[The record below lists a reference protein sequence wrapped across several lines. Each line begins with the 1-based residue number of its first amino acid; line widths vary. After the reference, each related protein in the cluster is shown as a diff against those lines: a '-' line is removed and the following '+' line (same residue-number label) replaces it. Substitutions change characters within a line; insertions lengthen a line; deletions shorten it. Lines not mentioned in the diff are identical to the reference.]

1 VTTEKEAKAQ
11 AKAAK
16 AAAKALR
23 PWFKKKRFW
32 LLGVIAVAVFAV
44 VAQSGSDTTT
54 TTTPAAEESSAGA
67 ENNEASATEDTVGT
81 GLGSKDASGDIDNV
95 DCGTPDSIGFRY
107 PEVKVTNRSEKTSTY
122 FITLE
127 FESADG
133 SIKYD
138 EAIIIISSLD
148 SGQTMTEKGI
158 ITNDIPDGAVCKI
171 TEIQRT
177 AD

>member
-1 VTTEKEAKAQ
+1 MTTEKEAKAQ

-32 LLGVIAVAVFAV
+32 LLGVVVIAV
-44 VAQSGSDTTT
+44 VATATQGGSDTTT
-54 TTTPAAEESSAGA
+54 TTSPGAQESETGTQ
-67 ENNEASATEDTVGT
+67 NNKATATEDTIGT
-81 GLGSKDASGDIDNV
+81 GLGSKDASGDIDTI
-95 DCGTPDSIGFRY
+95 DCGTPDAIGVRY

-122 FITLE
+122 FITVE
-127 FESADG
+127 YESADG
-133 SIKYD
+133 STKYD
-138 EAIIIISSLD
+138 ETIIFISSLNP
-148 SGQTMTEKGI
+148 GQSMTEKGLI
-158 ITNDIPDGAVCKI
+158 ANEIPDGAVCKI

>member
-1 VTTEKEAKAQ
+1 MTTEKEAKAE

-32 LLGVIAVAVFAV
+32 LLGAIAIVVIV
-44 VAQSGSDTTT
+44 VIQGGADSTPTTQSTEKSGTE
-54 TTTPAAEESSAGA
+54 AES
-67 ENNEASATEDTVGT
+67 NEQTATEDTVGT
-81 GLGSKDASGDIDNV
+81 GLGSKDASGDIDSV
-95 DCGTPDSIGFRY
+95 DCGTPDVIGVRY

-133 SIKYD
+133 GTKYD
-138 EAIIIISSLD
+138 ETTIFITSLE
-148 SGQTMTEKGI
+148 SGQTMTEKGFI
-158 ITNDIPDGAVCKI
+158 SKDIPEGAVCKI

>member
-1 VTTEKEAKAQ
+1 MTTEKEAKAQ

-32 LLGVIAVAVFAV
+32 LLGVIVIAV
-44 VAQSGSDTTT
+44 VATATQGGSDTTT
-54 TTTPAAEESSAGA
+54 TTTPGADQSSSGAESSGA
-67 ENNEASATEDTVGT
+67 TATEDTIGT
-81 GLGSKDASGDIDNV
+81 GLGSKDASGDIDSV
-95 DCGTPDSIGFRY
+95 TCGVPDSIGVRY

-133 SIKYD
+133 GTKYD
-138 EAIIIISSLD
+138 ETIIVISSLD
-148 SGQTMTEKGI
+148 PGQAMTEKGMI
-158 ITNDIPDGAVCKI
+158 ANEIPDGAVCKI